1 MYSIKQAGQDP
12 MRYYDLHKGT
22 CRETL
27 DAWNQLYTG
36 PSKWKLIK
44 DVEKISYNNIAV
56 ILVTV
61 NVWHC
66 QGCKFWK
73 IRSWHLTSNECH
85 WVRLLSS
92 LRMLSSIEYQRKSL
106 YSRMKY
112 APHTCIALLPVD
124 PFQLWV
130 KSKIKR
136 WYIC

>member
-1 MYSIKQAGQDP
+1 MKIERAPEWKVYAMDFTPKKKIASKALRVYSIKQAGQDP

-36 PSKWKLIK
+36 PSKWKLVK
-44 DVEKISYNNIAV
+44 DVEKISYNKIAV

-73 IRSWHLTSNECH
+73 IR
-85 WVRLLSS
+85 
-92 LRMLSSIEYQRKSL
+92 M
-106 YSRMKY
+106 
-112 APHTCIALLPVD
+112 
-124 PFQLWV
+124 
-130 KSKIKR
+130 
-136 WYIC
+136 